1 MADATVTAIAV
12 NTWVKVATA
21 TTICNLWKKK
31 HGFDYYHT
39 ERDTTGTAP
48 AAITP
53 GIVPAEAVPLF
64 RCDKDE
70 DIVVTSASADVYV
83 CCFSNDSKIGTGS
96 GSVRVGA

>member
-21 TTICNLWKKK
+21 TTICNFAKPKQ
-31 HGFDYYHT
+31 GFDYYHT
-39 ERDTTGTAP
+39 ERDTGGSAP
-48 AAITP
+48 SAITP

-64 RCDKDE
+64 RVDKNE
-70 DIVVTSASADVYV
+70 DIVITSASADVYV
-83 CCFSNDSKIGTGS
+83 CCFVSDSNIGTGS